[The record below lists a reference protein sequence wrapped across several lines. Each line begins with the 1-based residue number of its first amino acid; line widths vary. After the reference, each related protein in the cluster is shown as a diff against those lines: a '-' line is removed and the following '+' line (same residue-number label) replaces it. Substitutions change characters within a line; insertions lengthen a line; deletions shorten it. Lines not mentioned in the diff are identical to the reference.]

1 MSEVKMLEQAIGASI
16 SSEQAEELVKQNVKA
31 ETEGADKDFQA
42 YHNHPRPELIQSF
55 FRSPRIVLEVGCGG
69 GATGRLIK
77 ERWPQSMVIGMD
89 IDSASLDVART
100 VLDVVI
106 QAEKDPADTDMAR
119 QSNGLIGPGTVD
131 TLILADVLEH
141 LENPW
146 KVLRWLRGFLR
157 ADAQVIV
164 SLPNVRNLGVLAGLR
179 AGHWRYAVSGILD
192 VTHLRFFTRESAIS
206 LLSACGYEVVN
217 QNAVWDVR
225 LIQQGRP
232 GYTSLINLD
241 GCAMHGVSPA
251 DFDEMA
257 ALQHLLTARV
267 HAGYRMPDDWAE
279 YPASPEDKRTLP
291 MQVQPTPTQEEIWRS
306 GQALLPQETVWLRE
320 AAMDTNFPEFT
331 VLVRQTLRNSMR
343 SQRAMESVAGQIASP
358 REVCILRETSMSI
371 GDGGTPILW
380 PDVPVGMKDV
390 EFSVIDGDD
399 WGEAN
404 ALLRYGDAG
413 YPTRKPRWL
422 VFLDS
427 GDYLA
432 GDALARL
439 GVAIRENP
447 SWRLVYSDEDQ
458 VDDMGRH
465 GNPHFKPDFHLDT
478 LRSLPYIG
486 GLMAVREDFLRG
498 IGGMPTGF
506 PGAEEYDLVL
516 RAAEVIPDAPEK
528 IIGHVARVLYH
539 RSPLSGTDKVS
550 VETIVHSGRL
560 ALTAHLERC
569 GELAEVEFGP
579 APATYRSVYAL
590 PDELPLVSVIIPTKN
605 QFGYLQQ
612 CVDTLLEKTD
622 YPNFEII
629 LIDNDSTD
637 VDARQYLDAIIANPQ
652 AFGDRLGVF
661 SWPGGF
667 DYAAMHNAAVREMAR
682 GEVLVFLNND
692 TAVLH
697 PEWLRNMMR
706 HALRPQVGAVGAKL
720 LFPDGKI
727 QHAGVILGLSGGGA
741 DHPFLGLPA
750 EDRGYYGRLVLT
762 QNYEAVTAA
771 CMAVR
776 RAVFDAVDGFS
787 TEFPIQFND
796 VDLCLKIGSGGLRIV
811 WTPDAILM
819 HHGSASQR
827 AEAQGNPDAA
837 EQSRRILAEG
847 NDRLFRKW
855 PHRMARDRAYN
866 ANFTRHGRGF
876 QYENVPALSWQ
887 DGWRPRKKVFAHP
900 VNREGTGEYRII
912 APARAL
918 SRAGRLQTMET
929 MQLLTPPEMLQSA
942 PDSVIFQ
949 LQMEDH
955 QARGIQQ
962 WMDYRPETLRVF
974 EVDDLVIHLPMKNAH
989 RPHIHPDIIRRL
1001 RNTAKRMDRMVV
1013 TTDYLAERYHGW
1025 NPDIRVVPNFIER
1038 DRWGGLSTQISPGAR
1053 PRVGWVGGV
1062 SHQGDLEIIQ
1072 ELVKA
1077 TYRDID
1083 WVFMGMCPESMRP
1096 YVTFVPPVPF
1106 EQYPRKVASL
1116 GLELALAPLEDHPF
1130 NMGKSHL
1137 RILEMGILGIPV
1149 LATDILPYQGFP
1161 VWLVK
1166 NRYHDWL
1173 GALRDLVSDRSALC
1187 SAGETL
1193 RSHIERNW
1201 VLEDHLDLWE
1211 SAWT

>member
-1 MSEVKMLEQAIGASI
+1 MPEVKPPIEAKLPIPETIDASDATV
-16 SSEQAEELVKQNVKA
+16 SNQDAA
-31 ETEGADKDFQA
+31 KDFQA

-55 FRSPRIVLEVGCGG
+55 FRAPGLVLEVGCGG
-69 GATGRLIK
+69 GPTGRLIK
-77 ERWPQSMVIGMD
+77 EKWPESVVVGMD
-89 IDSASLDVART
+89 IDAESLNIAKT
-100 VLDVVI
+100 VLDAVI
-106 QAEKDPADTDMAR
+106 RAEKDPCDTDMTC
-119 QSNGLIGPGTVD
+119 QSGGRVGPETVD

-146 KVLRWLRGFLR
+146 KVLRWLRAFLKP
-157 ADAQVIV
+157 DAQIVV
-164 SLPNVRNLGVLAGLR
+164 SLPNVRNLGVMAGLR

-192 VTHLRFFTRESAIS
+192 VTHLRFFTRESAMS
-206 LLSACGYEVVN
+206 LLAECGYEIIH
-217 QNAVWDVR
+217 QGAVWDVR
-225 LIQQGRP
+225 LVQQGRP
-232 GYTSLINLD
+232 GCTSLINLD
-241 GCAMHGVSPA
+241 GCALHGVSPR

-257 ALQHLLTARV
+257 ALQHVLTARL
-267 HAGYRMPDDWAE
+267 HPAYQMPYASAE
-279 YPASPEDKRTLP
+279 YPAVPEDKRALP
-291 MQVQPTPTQEEIWRS
+291 MQVQPTPTPEEVWRS
-306 GQALLPQETVWLRE
+306 HQGLTPQETDWMRE
-320 AAMDTNFPEFT
+320 AAARPEFPEFV
-331 VLVRQTLRNSMR
+331 VLLRQNVRNGLRARLALDSL
-343 SQRAMESVAGQIASP
+343 AGQVVRPVAV
-358 REVCILRETSMSI
+358 RILRERCAT
-371 GDGGTPILW
+371 GDNTPILW
-380 PDVPVGMKDV
+380 PEIPNGLSDI
-390 EFSVIDGDD
+390 SVMEGED
-399 WGEAN
+399 WEGLN
-404 ALLRYGDAG
+404 TLLRFNDAKD
-413 YPTRKPRWL
+413 PKPKDPKRTRRWIA
-422 VFLDS
+422 FLDS

-432 GDALARL
+432 PDALARM
-439 GVAIRENP
+439 GIAIMNNP
-447 SWRLVYSDEDQ
+447 ALRLVYSDEDQ
-458 VDDMGRH
+458 VDDLGRH
-465 GNPHFKPDFHLDT
+465 ANPHFKPDFLLDT

-486 GLMAVREDFLRG
+486 GLMTVREDFLQG
-498 IGGMPTGF
+498 VGGMPTGF
-506 PGAEEYDLVL
+506 PGAEEYDLAL

-528 IIGHVARVLYH
+528 VIGHVARVLYH
-539 RSPLSGTDKVS
+539 RGARSGTDKIG

-560 ALTAHLERC
+560 ALSAHLKRC
-569 GELAEVEFGP
+569 GEAADVEFGP
-579 APATYRSVYAL
+579 APATYRPVYPL
-590 PDELPLVSVIIPTKN
+590 PDPLPLVSILIPTKN

-612 CVDTLLEKTD
+612 CVDTLLDKTD
-622 YPNFEII
+622 YPHFEIV

-637 VDARQYLDAIIANPQ
+637 ADARQYLDTIAANPEM
-652 AFGDRLGVF
+652 FSGRLRVF

-667 DYAAMHNAAVREMAR
+667 DYAAMHNAAVREAAR
-682 GEVLVFLNND
+682 GEVLLFLNND

-720 LFPDGKI
+720 LFPDGRI

-787 TEFPIQFND
+787 TEFPVQFND
-796 VDLCLKIGSGGLRIV
+796 VDLCLKIGANGLRVV

-827 AEAQGNPDAA
+827 AEAQGRPDAA

-855 PHRMARDRAYN
+855 PERMARDRAYN

-918 SRAGRLQTMET
+918 SRAGRLQTMES

-955 QARGIQQ
+955 QARGIRQ

-989 RPHIHPDIIRRL
+989 RPHIHPDIVKRL
-1001 RNTAKRMDRMVV
+1001 RHTAKRMDRMVV
-1013 TTDYLAERYHGW
+1013 TTEFLAEQYHGW
-1025 NPDIRVVPNFIER
+1025 NPDIRVVPNCIER
-1038 DRWGGLSTQISPGAR
+1038 AKWGGLSTQHAQGPR

-1072 ELVKA
+1072 DVVRA
-1077 TYRDID
+1077 THRDID
-1083 WVFMGMCPESMRP
+1083 WVFMGMCPEAMRP

-1106 EQYPRKVASL
+1106 EQYPAKVASL

-1130 NMGKSHL
+1130 NRGKSHL

-1166 NRYHDWL
+1166 NRYSDWM
-1173 GALRDLVSDRSALC
+1173 GALRDLVADREALKA
-1187 SAGETL
+1187 AGETL
-1193 RSHIERNW
+1193 KAHIERHW
-1201 VLEDHLDLWE
+1201 ILEDHLDMWE
-1211 SAWT
+1211 AAWT

>member
-1 MSEVKMLEQAIGASI
+1 MAEVAKLE
-16 SSEQAEELVKQNVKA
+16 NP
-31 ETEGADKDFQA
+31 ADVAVFTDQVEPARPDKEFQA

-55 FRSPRIVLEVGCGG
+55 FRSPRVVLEVGCGG

-77 ERWPQSMVIGMD
+77 EKWPESVVVGMD
-89 IDSASLDVART
+89 IEAESLRIAQT
-100 VLDVVI
+100 VLDRI
-106 QAEKDPADTDMAR
+106 IRAEKDPCDTDLIE

-157 ADAQVIV
+157 ADAQIIV

-179 AGHWRYAVSGILD
+179 AGQWRYAVSGILD

-206 LLSACGYEVVN
+206 LLSECGYEVVN

-225 LIQQGRP
+225 LVQQGRP
-232 GYTSLINLD
+232 GCTSLINLD
-241 GCAMHGVSPA
+241 GCALHSVSPA

-257 ALQHLLTARV
+257 ALQHLLTARIR
-267 HAGYRMPDDWAE
+267 AGYRMPDDWAE
-279 YPASPEDKRTLP
+279 CPASPEDKRTLP
-291 MQVQPTPTQEEIWRS
+291 MQVQPTPTPEDVWRAN
-306 GQALLPQETVWLRE
+306 QVLLPQEVEWLRE
-320 AAMDTNFPEFT
+320 ASGEEDFPEFV
-331 VLVRQTLRNSMR
+331 VLVRQTLRNST
-343 SQRAMESVAGQIASP
+343 RARRATDSITGQISQP
-358 REVCILRETSMSI
+358 KEVFILREAGVES
-371 GDGGTPILW
+371 PVLW
-380 PDVPVGMKDV
+380 PEVPDGMSGVPVTV
-390 EFSVIDGDD
+390 VQRDD
-399 WGEAN
+399 WEEVN
-404 ALLRYGDAG
+404 VILRSTEKKPAS
-413 YPTRKPRWL
+413 RKLRWL

-427 GDYLA
+427 GDHMA
-432 GDALARL
+432 SDALVRL
-439 GVAIRENP
+439 GIAIRENP
-447 SWRLVYSDEDQ
+447 SWRVVYSDEDR

-465 GNPHFKPDFHLDT
+465 SHPHFKPDFLLDT
-478 LRSLPYIG
+478 LRSLPYVG
-486 GLMAVREDFLRG
+486 GLMAIREDFLQR
-498 IGGMPTGF
+498 IGGMPTGL
-506 PGAEEYDLVL
+506 PGAEEYDLIL
-516 RAAEVIPDAPEK
+516 RAAEVLPDAPEK

-539 RSPLSGTDKVS
+539 RSPMSGTDKVN
-550 VETIVHSGRL
+550 VETIVQSGQL
-560 ALTAHLERC
+560 ALAAHLERC
-569 GELAEVEFGP
+569 GEFAEVEFGP
-579 APATYRSVYAL
+579 APATYRPVYAL
-590 PDELPLVSVIIPTKN
+590 PDDLPLVSVIIPTKN

-629 LIDNDSTD
+629 LIDNDSTEP
-637 VDARQYLDAIIANPQ
+637 DARSYLDAIIANPQ
-652 AFGDRLGVF
+652 AFEDRMRVF
-661 SWPGGF
+661 PWPGSF
-667 DYAAMHNAAVREMAR
+667 DYSAMHNAAVREIAR
-682 GEVLVFLNND
+682 GEVLLFLNND
-692 TAVLH
+692 TAILH

-720 LFPDGKI
+720 LFADGKI
-727 QHAGVILGLSGGGA
+727 QHAGVLLGLSGGGA
-741 DHPFLGLPA
+741 DHPFLGLPS

-787 TEFPIQFND
+787 TEFPVQFND
-796 VDLCLKIGSGGLRIV
+796 VDLCLKIGSAGLRIV
-811 WTPDAILM
+811 WTPDAILL

-837 EQSRRILAEG
+837 EQSRQILAEG

-866 ANFTRHGRGF
+866 VNFSRHGRGF

-887 DGWRPRKKVFAHP
+887 EGWRPRKRVFAHAI
-900 VNREGTGEYRII
+900 NREGTGEYRILS
-912 APARAL
+912 PARAL
-918 SRAGRLQTMET
+918 FRAGRVQTMET

-962 WMDYRPETLRVF
+962 WMDYCPDTLRVF

-989 RPHIHPDIIRRL
+989 RPHIHPDIVKRL

-1025 NPDIRVVPNFIER
+1025 NEDIRVVPNFIER
-1038 DRWGGLSTQISPGAR
+1038 ERWGGLSTQIVPGAR
-1053 PRVGWVGGV
+1053 PRVGWIGGI
-1062 SHQGDLEIIQ
+1062 SHTGDLEIIQ
-1072 ELVKA
+1072 DVVKA
-1077 TYRDID
+1077 TYRDIE
-1083 WVFMGMCPESMRP
+1083 WVFMGMCPESIRP
-1096 YVTFVPPVPF
+1096 NVIFVPPVPF
-1106 EQYPRKVASL
+1106 DQYPKKAASL
-1116 GLELALAPLEDHPF
+1116 GLELALAPLEIHPF
-1130 NMGKSHL
+1130 NMAKSHL

-1161 VWLVK
+1161 ISRVK
-1166 NRYHDWL
+1166 NRYTDWI
-1173 GALRDLVSDRSALC
+1173 GAVRDLVADREALR
-1187 SAGETL
+1187 SAGEIL
-1193 RSHIERNW
+1193 RAHIEQYW
-1201 VLEDHLDLWE
+1201 ILEDHLDLWE

>member
-1 MSEVKMLEQAIGASI
+1 MAEVAKLEYPADVAVFTDQVEPARP
-16 SSEQAEELVKQNVKA
+16 
-31 ETEGADKDFQA
+31 DKDFEA

-55 FRSPRIVLEVGCGG
+55 FRSPRVVLEVGCGG

-77 ERWPQSMVIGMD
+77 EKWPESMVVGMD
-89 IDSASLDVART
+89 VDAESLSLAQT

-106 QAEKDPADTDMAR
+106 RAEKDPCDTDMVE
-119 QSNGLIGPGTVD
+119 QSKGLIGLGTVD

-157 ADAQVIV
+157 ADAQIIV

-192 VTHLRFFTRESAIS
+192 VTHLRFFTRESAIL

-225 LIQQGRP
+225 LVQQGRP
-232 GYTSLINLD
+232 GCTSLINLD
-241 GCAMHGVSPA
+241 GCALHGVSPA

-257 ALQHLLTARV
+257 ALQHLLTARI

-279 YPASPEDKRTLP
+279 YPASSEDKRTLP
-291 MQVQPTPTQEEIWRS
+291 MQVQPTPTPEEIWRAN
-306 GQALLPQETVWLRE
+306 QALLPQEVEWLRE
-320 AAMDTNFPEFT
+320 ASGEEGFPEFV
-331 VLVRQTLRNSMR
+331 VLVRQTLRNSA
-343 SQRAMESVAGQIASP
+343 RARRALDSIAGQISQP
-358 REVCILRETSMSI
+358 KEVFILREAGVES
-371 GDGGTPILW
+371 PVLW
-380 PDVPVGMKDV
+380 PEVPDGMSDVPVTV
-390 EFSVIDGDD
+390 VQRDD
-399 WGEAN
+399 WEEVN
-404 ALLRYGDAG
+404 VMLRSTGKKPAS
-413 YPTRKPRWL
+413 RKPRWL

-427 GDYLA
+427 GDHMA
-432 GDALARL
+432 SDALVRL
-439 GVAIRENP
+439 GIAIRENP
-447 SWRLVYSDEDQ
+447 SWRVVYSDEDR
-458 VDDMGRH
+458 VDDLGRH
-465 GNPHFKPDFHLDT
+465 SQPHFKPDFLLDT
-478 LRSLPYIG
+478 LRSLPYVG
-486 GLMAVREDFLRG
+486 GLMAIREDFLQR
-498 IGGMPTGF
+498 IGGMPTGL
-506 PGAEEYDLVL
+506 PGAEEYDLIL
-516 RAAEVIPDAPEK
+516 RAAEVLPDAPEK

-539 RSPLSGTDKVS
+539 RSPMSGTDKVN
-550 VETIVHSGRL
+550 VETIVQSGQL
-560 ALTAHLERC
+560 ALAAHLERC
-569 GELAEVEFGP
+569 GEAAEVEFGP
-579 APATYRSVYAL
+579 APATYRPVYAL
-590 PDELPLVSVIIPTKN
+590 PDDLPLVSVIIPTKN

-629 LIDNDSTD
+629 LIDNDSTEP
-637 VDARQYLDAIIANPQ
+637 DARSYLDAIIANPQ
-652 AFGDRLGVF
+652 AFGDRIRVF
-661 SWPGGF
+661 PWSGSF
-667 DYAAMHNAAVREMAR
+667 DYSAMHNAAVREMAR
-682 GEVLVFLNND
+682 GEVLLFLNND
-692 TAVLH
+692 TAILH

-720 LFPDGKI
+720 LFADGKI
-727 QHAGVILGLSGGGA
+727 QHAGVLLGLSGGGA
-741 DHPFLGLPA
+741 DHPFLGLPS

-787 TEFPIQFND
+787 TEFPVQFND

-811 WTPDAILM
+811 WTPDAILL

-887 DGWRPRKKVFAHP
+887 EGWRPRKRVFAHAI
-900 VNREGTGEYRII
+900 NREGTGEYRILS
-912 APARAL
+912 PARAL
-918 SRAGRLQTMET
+918 FRAGRVQTMET

-962 WMDYRPETLRVF
+962 WMDYCPDTLRVF

-989 RPHIHPDIIRRL
+989 RPHIHPDIIKRL

-1013 TTDYLAERYHGW
+1013 TTDYLAEQYQGW
-1025 NPDIRVVPNFIER
+1025 NQDIRVVPNFIER
-1038 DRWGGLSTQISPGAR
+1038 ARWGGLSTQIVPGAR
-1053 PRVGWVGGV
+1053 PRVGWVGGI

-1072 ELVKA
+1072 DVVKA

-1106 EQYPRKVASL
+1106 DQYPQKVASL
-1116 GLELALAPLEDHPF
+1116 GLELALAPLEMHPF
-1130 NMGKSHL
+1130 NMAKSHL

-1161 VWLVK
+1161 ISRVK
-1166 NRYHDWL
+1166 NRYTDWI
-1173 GALRDLVSDRSALC
+1173 GAVRDLVADREALR

-1193 RSHIERNW
+1193 RAHIGQHW
-1201 VLEDHLDLWE
+1201 ILEDRLDLWE

>member
-1 MSEVKMLEQAIGASI
+1 MAEVAKLEYPADVAVFTDQVEPARP
-16 SSEQAEELVKQNVKA
+16 
-31 ETEGADKDFQA
+31 DKDFEA

-55 FRSPRIVLEVGCGG
+55 FRSPRVVLEVGCGG

-77 ERWPQSMVIGMD
+77 EKWPESVVVGMD
-89 IDSASLDVART
+89 IEAESLRIAQT
-100 VLDVVI
+100 VLDRVI
-106 QAEKDPADTDMAR
+106 RAEKDPCDTDLIE

-157 ADAQVIV
+157 ADAQIIV

-179 AGHWRYAVSGILD
+179 AGQWRYAVSGILD

-206 LLSACGYEVVN
+206 LLSECGYEVVN

-225 LIQQGRP
+225 LVQQGRP
-232 GYTSLINLD
+232 GCTSLINLD
-241 GCAMHGVSPA
+241 GCALHSVSPA

-257 ALQHLLTARV
+257 ALQHLLTARIR
-267 HAGYRMPDDWAE
+267 AGYRMPDDWAE
-279 YPASPEDKRTLP
+279 CPASPEDKRTLP
-291 MQVQPTPTQEEIWRS
+291 MQVQPTPTPEEVWRAN
-306 GQALLPQETVWLRE
+306 QVLLPQEVEWLRE
-320 AAMDTNFPEFT
+320 ASGEEDFPEFV
-331 VLVRQTLRNSMR
+331 VLVRQTLRNSTR
-343 SQRAMESVAGQIASP
+343 ARRAMDSITGQISQP
-358 REVCILRETSMSI
+358 KEVFILREAGVES
-371 GDGGTPILW
+371 PVLW
-380 PDVPVGMKDV
+380 PEVPDGMSDVPVTV
-390 EFSVIDGDD
+390 VQRDD
-399 WGEAN
+399 WEEVN
-404 ALLRYGDAG
+404 VILRSTEKKPAS
-413 YPTRKPRWL
+413 RKLRWL

-427 GDYLA
+427 GDHMA
-432 GDALARL
+432 SDALVRL
-439 GVAIRENP
+439 GIAIRENP
-447 SWRLVYSDEDQ
+447 SWRVVYSDEDR

-465 GNPHFKPDFHLDT
+465 SHPHFKPDFLLDT
-478 LRSLPYIG
+478 LRSLPYVG
-486 GLMAVREDFLRG
+486 GLMAIREDFLQR
-498 IGGMPTGF
+498 IGGMPTGL
-506 PGAEEYDLVL
+506 PGAEEYDLIL
-516 RAAEVIPDAPEK
+516 RAAEVLPDAPEK

-539 RSPLSGTDKVS
+539 RSPMSGTDKVN
-550 VETIVHSGRL
+550 VETIVQSGQL
-560 ALTAHLERC
+560 ALAAHLERC
-569 GELAEVEFGP
+569 GEFAEVEFGP
-579 APATYRSVYAL
+579 APATYRPVYAL
-590 PDELPLVSVIIPTKN
+590 PDDLPLVSVIIPTKN

-612 CVDTLLEKTD
+612 SVDTLLEKTD

-629 LIDNDSTD
+629 LIDNDSTEP
-637 VDARQYLDAIIANPQ
+637 DARSYLDAIIANPQ
-652 AFGDRLGVF
+652 AFGDRMRVF
-661 SWPGGF
+661 PWPGSF
-667 DYAAMHNAAVREMAR
+667 DYSAMHNAAVREMAR
-682 GEVLVFLNND
+682 GEVLLFLNND
-692 TAVLH
+692 TAILH

-720 LFPDGKI
+720 LFADGKI
-727 QHAGVILGLSGGGA
+727 QHAGVLLGLSGGGA
-741 DHPFLGLPA
+741 DHPFLGLPS

-787 TEFPIQFND
+787 TEFPVQFND

-811 WTPDAILM
+811 WTPDAILL

-866 ANFTRHGRGF
+866 VNFSRHGRGF

-887 DGWRPRKKVFAHP
+887 EGWRPRKRVFAHAI
-900 VNREGTGEYRII
+900 NREGTGEYRILS
-912 APARAL
+912 PARAL
-918 SRAGRLQTMET
+918 FRAGRVQTMET

-962 WMDYRPETLRVF
+962 WMDYCPDTLRVF

-989 RPHIHPDIIRRL
+989 RPHIHPDIIKRL

-1013 TTDYLAERYHGW
+1013 TTDYLAEQYYGW
-1025 NPDIRVVPNFIER
+1025 NQDIRVVPNFIER
-1038 DRWGGLSTQISPGAR
+1038 ERWGGLSTQIVPGAR
-1053 PRVGWVGGV
+1053 PRVGWIGGI
-1062 SHQGDLEIIQ
+1062 SHTGDLEIIQ
-1072 ELVKA
+1072 DVVKA
-1077 TYRDID
+1077 TYRDIE
-1083 WVFMGMCPESMRP
+1083 WVFMGMCPESIRP
-1096 YVTFVPPVPF
+1096 YVVFVPPVPF
-1106 EQYPRKVASL
+1106 DQYPQKAASL
-1116 GLELALAPLEDHPF
+1116 GLELALAPLEIHPF
-1130 NMGKSHL
+1130 NLGKSHL

-1161 VWLVK
+1161 ISRVK
-1166 NRYHDWL
+1166 NRYTDWI
-1173 GALRDLVSDRSALC
+1173 GAVRDLVADREALR

-1193 RSHIERNW
+1193 RAHIGQHW
-1201 VLEDHLDLWE
+1201 ILEDRLDLWE